1 MHNKPRFKI
10 LSWKSRRTTSTPL
23 KKFLWGPCLYFSLY
37 VGMYINH
44 TKNASQFTQRRCY
57 VQLQCHVPTYNSAA
71 ICTYPSTL
79 SIAVK
84 IKPAVFRIAL
94 FMYIHGALS
103 WHGPFSYF
111 SSIYLYKS
119 LREKSLSIMAC
130 TYLTEWAKTNRLSHS
145 TDPAFQTGFQINPSA
160 PSYRTAEP
168 SSKYSGYK
176 RPRQSSRWIC

>member
-10 LSWKSRRTTSTPL
+10 LSWKSRRTTSCPFFFFFFQTSPDHSGLLKQITIPTTPPRL
-23 KKFLWGPCLYFSLY
+23 PCFSAAKFLSTTSGLYTNVLWGPCLYFSLY

-103 WHGPFSYF
+103 
-111 SSIYLYKS
+111 
-119 LREKSLSIMAC
+119 
-130 TYLTEWAKTNRLSHS
+130 
-145 TDPAFQTGFQINPSA
+145 
-160 PSYRTAEP
+160 
-168 SSKYSGYK
+168 
-176 RPRQSSRWIC
+176 